1 MDYFTEQ
8 KLNIY
13 QPLIYAV
20 IMMMGMFLGF
30 KVYQTTYG
38 HSAPISANFDNKNA
52 SLSQIND
59 VLQFVEQH
67 YVDTINSSKL
77 VDDAISEIL
86 ENLDPHSTYIP
97 PKDMQQVEESLQGNF
112 EGIGIEFFILND
124 TITVVTPISG
134 GPSEAIGIQS
144 GDRIVEIEDS
154 IVAGIGLSNKD
165 VIDRLRGEKGTL
177 VKVGIS
183 RIGLEKV
190 LDFNIKRDKIP
201 LYSVDV
207 GYMLD
212 EEIGY
217 IKINRFSQ
225 TTYREFTEKL
235 IQLKESGM
243 KDLVLD
249 LRQNPGGYLTAA
261 TNIIDELLSDRRL
274 IVYTEGRTHKRNDYK
289 ARRKGM
295 FEQGDLVVLIDQ
307 GSASASEILAGA
319 VQDWDR
325 GTILGRRSFG
335 KGLVQDQYQLKN
347 GGLLR
352 LTIARYYTPTGRSIQ
367 KHYELGENDD
377 YEKELAQR
385 YDNGEYMNEDSI
397 KSNDEEIFQTSAGRT
412 VYGGGGIT
420 PDIFIPLDTS
430 INDEYAIKA
439 LSLIP
444 KFSYDYFGKNKLEL
458 DNFKSFN
465 DFNNT
470 FSINSKI
477 FSNFKDYLKKEKVNI
492 DKEQLTAHGEIF
504 KTRIKAYIA
513 RQIWSNEGFYP
524 ILHQMDDEVNKA
536 YRLIKD
542 DQLITDRLSIR

>member
-1 MDYFTEQ
+1 MDYNTEK

-13 QPLIYAV
+13 QPLIYAF
-20 IMMMGMFLGF
+20 IMIMGMFLGF

-38 HSAPISANFDNKNA
+38 NSVSGLPISLNKNA

-86 ENLDPHSTYIP
+86 ENLDPHSSYIP
-97 PKDMQQVEESLQGNF
+97 PKDMKQVAESLQGNF
-112 EGIGIEFFILND
+112 EGIGIEFFIIND

-134 GPSEAIGIQS
+134 GPSEAIGIHA
-144 GDRIVEIEDS
+144 GDKIVEIEDTM
-154 IVAGIGLSNKD
+154 VAGIGLSNKD
-165 VIDRLRGEKGTL
+165 VINKLRGEKGSV

-183 RIGLEKV
+183 RIGVDKV
-190 LDFNIKRDKIP
+190 LDFKIKRDKIP

-207 GYMLD
+207 GYMMD
-212 EEIGY
+212 EDVGY

-235 IQLKESGM
+235 IELKEKGM
-243 KDLVLD
+243 KDMVLD

-261 TNIIDELLSDRRL
+261 TNIIDEFLGDRRL

-335 KGLVQDQYQLKN
+335 KGLVQEQYQLRN
-347 GGLLR
+347 GGALR
-352 LTIARYYTPTGRSIQ
+352 LTVARYYTPTGRSIQ
-367 KHYELGENDD
+367 KHYEMGKAAD
-377 YEKELAQR
+377 YENELAAR
-385 YDNGEYMNEDSI
+385 YDSGEFTNQDSI
-397 KSNDEEIFQTSAGRT
+397 KYDEGEIFQTSAGRT
-412 VYGGGGIT
+412 VYGGGGIS
-420 PDIFIPLDTS
+420 PDIFMPIDTS
-430 INDEYAIKA
+430 VNEEFSIQA
-439 LSLIP
+439 LSLVP
-444 KFSYDYFGKNKLEL
+444 KFSYDYFGKHQLEL
-458 DNFKSFN
+458 DDYKSF
-465 DFNNT
+465 DEFNAAFN
-470 FSINSKI
+470 INANI
-477 FSNFKDYLKKEKVNI
+477 FNSFKNYLKAEDLSLK
-492 DKEQLTAHGEIF
+492 DDQLVKHSAIF
-504 KTRIKAYIA
+504 KTRIKAHIA
-513 RQIWSNEGFYP
+513 RQIWNNDGFYP
-524 ILHQMDDEVNKA
+524 VLHQLDEEVIEA
-536 YRLIKD
+536 YRLIKEE
-542 DQLITDRLSIR
+542 QLITDRLSLN